1 MTFIPKGTQK
11 SHSVGQQNAPSPLGP
26 PPNHV
31 SLKETHNTADTS
43 LVNVLCI
50 VLEDVW
56 YYQTLLLMTKHDCHC
71 LYFYFYVFIVIINI
85 ISTIIPAPASSL

>member
-1 MTFIPKGTQK
+1 M
-11 SHSVGQQNAPSPLGP
+11 SPPLS
-26 PPNHV
+26 NHL
-31 SLKETHNTADTS
+31 SLKDTADTS

-85 ISTIIPAPASSL
+85 ISTIITSIVTVIETITIIAASI

>member
-1 MTFIPKGTQK
+1 M
-11 SHSVGQQNAPSPLGP
+11 SS
-26 PPNHV
+26 NHL

-50 VLEDVW
+50 VVEGVW

-71 LYFYFYVFIVIINI
+71 LYFYFYVFIVITNI
-85 ISTIIPAPASSL
+85 ISTIITSTSIVTVIETITIISASI